1 MISVVM
7 ATLNN
12 DRDLVEALSPLIP
25 ASVDGLVRELVV
37 ADGGSTD
44 ATLHILDEAGAVVVE
59 GGLEAAC
66 RAAKGPWLLIMRPTS
81 RLSYEWAG
89 PVRRRLESAE
99 AGAHELVRSLFGK
112 AEATLIS
119 KAAYLDGR
127 RRTKRLRI

>member
-12 DRDLVEALSPLIP
+12 ERDLVEALSPLIP

-59 GGLEAAC
+59 GSVEAAC

-81 RLSYEWAG
+81 RLTFEWAG
-89 PVRRRLESAE
+89 PVRRRLENPQT
-99 AGAHELVRSLFGK
+99 GACDLARGLFAK
-112 AEATLIS
+112 PEATLIS
-119 KAAYLDGR
+119 KADYLAGR
-127 RRTKRLRI
+127 RRAKRLRI